1 MALPFFLR
9 RTSRAAK
16 IDAVSVSR
24 SMTRNLRN
32 DSGVICGGYS
42 PQQILASIKPFDQ
55 KLLSGQDV
63 VLRS

>member
-1 MALPFFLR
+1 
-9 RTSRAAK
+9 
-16 IDAVSVSR
+16 
-24 SMTRNLRN
+24 MTRNLRN